1 MPALF
6 VGHGSPMNALQPNRH
21 TMAWADA
28 ARSMPVPRAILAI
41 SAHWYVG
48 ATAVTSMASPRT
60 IHDFSGFPP
69 ELFAVQYPAPGSAWL
84 ASRTAEVL
92 APLGV
97 VHDDSAWG
105 LDHGTWSVLVHMYPA
120 ADVPVVQLS
129 IDARLGFDD
138 HVRIGASL
146 DALRDEGVLILGS
159 GNLVHNLGRIDW
171 SSDERGHA
179 WAVEFDAWAR
189 EVLADDPSR
198 LASARERRDFSLAH
212 PTSDHF
218 VPALYI
224 AGVAGASGGAARI
237 VTGGCALGS
246 ISMTSFAVA

>member
-1 MPALF
+1 
-6 VGHGSPMNALQPNRH
+6 MNALQPNRH
-21 TMAWADA
+21 TEAWAEA

-48 ATAVTSMASPRT
+48 ATAVTSMAAPRT
-60 IHDFSGFPP
+60 IHDFAGFPP
-69 ELFAVQYPAPGSAWL
+69 ELFAVEYPAPGSAWL
-84 ASRTAEVL
+84 AARTAKLL
-92 APLGV
+92 APIGV
-97 VHDDSAWG
+97 VHDDSVWG
-105 LDHGTWSVLVHMYPA
+105 LDHGAWSVLVHMYPDA
-120 ADVPVVQLS
+120 NVPVVQLS

-171 SSDERGHA
+171 LNDEGGHA

-189 EVLADDPSR
+189 EVLADDPSK
-198 LASARERRDFSLAH
+198 LVAAPERSDFALAH
-212 PTSDHF
+212 PTPDHF
-218 VPALYI
+218 IPALYI
-224 AGVAGASGGAARI
+224 AGVAVASGGDVRI

>member
-1 MPALF
+1 
-6 VGHGSPMNALQPNRH
+6 MNALQPNRH
-21 TMAWADA
+21 TEAWAEA

-48 ATAVTSMASPRT
+48 ATAVTSMAAPRT

-84 ASRTAEVL
+84 AARTAELL
-92 APLGV
+92 APIGV

-105 LDHGTWSVLVHMYPA
+105 LDHGTWSVLVHMYPDA
-120 ADVPVVQLS
+120 KVPVVQLS

-159 GNLVHNLGRIDW
+159 GNLVHNLGGIDW
-171 SSDERGHA
+171 SNDEGGHA

-189 EVLADDPSR
+189 EVLADDPSK
-198 LASARERRDFSLAH
+198 LVAAPERSDFALAH
-212 PTSDHF
+212 PTPDHF
-218 VPALYI
+218 IPALYI
-224 AGVAGASGGAARI
+224 AGVAVASGGDVRI

>member
-1 MPALF
+1 
-6 VGHGSPMNALQPNRH
+6 MNALQPNRH
-21 TMAWADA
+21 TEAWAEA

-48 ATAVTSMASPRT
+48 ATAVTSMAAPRT
-60 IHDFSGFPP
+60 IHDFAGFPP
-69 ELFAVQYPAPGSAWL
+69 ELFAV
-84 ASRTAEVL
+84 
-92 APLGV
+92 
-97 VHDDSAWG
+97 
-105 LDHGTWSVLVHMYPA
+105 LVHMYPDA
-120 ADVPVVQLS
+120 NVPVVQLS

-171 SSDERGHA
+171 LNDEGGHA

-189 EVLADDPSR
+189 EVLADDPSK
-198 LASARERRDFSLAH
+198 LVAAPERSDFALAH
-212 PTSDHF
+212 PTPDHF
-218 VPALYI
+218 IPALYI
-224 AGVAGASGGAARI
+224 AGVAVASGGDVRI

>member
-1 MPALF
+1 
-6 VGHGSPMNALQPNRH
+6 MNALQPNRH
-21 TMAWADA
+21 TEAWAEA

-48 ATAVTSMASPRT
+48 ATAVTSMAAPRT
-60 IHDFSGFPP
+60 IHDFAGFPP
-69 ELFAVQYPAPGSAWL
+69 ELFAVEYPAPGSAWL
-84 ASRTAEVL
+84 AARTAELL
-92 APLGV
+92 APIGV
-97 VHDDSAWG
+97 VHDDSVWG
-105 LDHGTWSVLVHMYPA
+105 LDHGAWSVLVHMYPDA
-120 ADVPVVQLS
+120 NVPVVQLS

-146 DALRDEGVLILGS
+146 NALRDEGVLILGS

-171 SSDERGHA
+171 LNDEGGHA

-189 EVLADDPSR
+189 EVLADDPSK
-198 LASARERRDFSLAH
+198 LVAAPERSDFAVAH
-212 PTSDHF
+212 PTPDHF
-218 VPALYI
+218 IPALYI
-224 AGVAGASGGAARI
+224 AGVAVASGGDVRI

>member
-21 TMAWADA
+21 TMAWAEA

-69 ELFAVQYPAPGSAWL
+69 ELFAVQYPAPGSPWL
-84 ASRTAEVL
+84 AARTAEVL

-105 LDHGTWSVLVHMYPA
+105 LDHGTWSVLVHMYPG

-129 IDARLGFDD
+129 IDATLGFDD

-146 DALRDEGVLILGS
+146 EALRAEGVLILGS

-171 SSDERGHA
+171 TDDEGGHR
-179 WAVEFDAWAR
+179 WAEDFDAWAR
-189 EVLADDPSR
+189 EVLADDPVR
-198 LASARERRDFSLAH
+198 LAGARERTDFALAH
-212 PTSDHF
+212 PTPDHF
-218 VPALYI
+218 VPALYV
-224 AGVAGASGGAARI
+224 AGIAGASGGAARI